1 METLVNIMWIGVAI
15 MVIGSAFI
23 FWKNRDIF
31 TYDPK

>member
-1 METLVNIMWIGVAI
+1 MELLVNIMWTGVAI
-15 MVIGSAFI
+15 MIIGTSYI